1 MTPISTLLSRV
12 SRVKQEIFCNSDIV
26 IYKMRNNE
34 SIPFISPKVPVQF
47 KLILSEGD
55 LNKFIKFPEIRSHFW
70 KFNDH
75 LDKGGQLCLAFVADN
90 LAGYYLVTD
99 LTKHKPYLFNYHP
112 IFSVDPSYFIFYCR
126 TFERYRNNAIYAY
139 ALTHICRNL
148 ASHGESVFISTD
160 ADNIFSQKGIKKAG
174 FKKIGSLRYIQL
186 FQFVLHSNFLG
197 DDFTGTSHNNC
208 EDLL

>member
-1 MTPISTLLSRV
+1 
-12 SRVKQEIFCNSDIV
+12 
-26 IYKMRNNE
+26 MRNNE

-70 KFNDH
+70 KFNDL
-75 LDKGGQLCLAFVADN
+75 LDKGSQLYLAFVADN

-148 ASHGESVFISTD
+148 ASHGESVFISAD
-160 ADNIFSQKGIKKAG
+160 ADNIFSQKGIKKAESEFELENFNDLENSTLVHHVNQALRSHG
-174 FKKIGSLRYIQL
+174 IMKKDIDPNTKHTFANNEYIL
-186 FQFVLHSNFLG
+186 
-197 DDFTGTSHNNC
+197 
-208 EDLL
+208 